1 MSRYFF
7 HIRDGLIF
15 VPDEEG
21 MELRTMMAV
30 EEEARASAQDT
41 VNAALRAR
49 AAAVP
54 ASIEIEDEQRNKV
67 CRDISK
73 PLVH

>member
-21 MELRTMMAV
+21 MDCRTSEAV
-30 EEEARASAQDT
+30 EDEVTASTKDLARGAIHSRPYAIPPTIEVQDEDG
-41 VNAALRAR
+41 NAVVVAG
-49 AAAVP
+49 
-54 ASIEIEDEQRNKV
+54 
-67 CRDISK
+67 K
-73 PLVH
+73 PWLH